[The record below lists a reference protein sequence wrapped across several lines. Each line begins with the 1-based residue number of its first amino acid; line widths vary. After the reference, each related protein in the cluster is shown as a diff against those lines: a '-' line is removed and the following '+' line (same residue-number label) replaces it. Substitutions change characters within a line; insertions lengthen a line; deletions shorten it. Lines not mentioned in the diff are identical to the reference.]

1 MARMAFCN
9 GNIPVGYGANRTTR
23 KCGAACLDENF
34 KPLPGSYHG
43 PLLSR
48 GGKNGYLCPDC
59 VRRFFAITEED
70 DISGYLW
77 ENSLRRGKVSDKQSR
92 LPFQMTVSQEL
103 EMMRPTLR
111 TALEVQSNDYI
122 LTGDRTVDLEAKS
135 PIYYGRQS
143 IAKYADTIERLIN
156 DGDMAITSECGTHT
170 HFGAVFTDRPEEE
183 AINVFFMEWF
193 RQEEVYEALIKPI
206 ADILCEHEEKTVRF
220 FGRSLGGWAR
230 YPAFYSPCAHENFIN
245 LQHNHTVEIRLP
257 RFKNAAQYRRFLE
270 YGEAVIREIL
280 DCYYSEDKD
289 TTKAGKRLAKLTRK
303 YVIDD

>member
-9 GNIPVGYGANRTTR
+9 GNIPVGFGSARTTR

-43 PLLSR
+43 PMLSR

-59 VRRFFAITEED
+59 VRRFYDITED
-70 DISGYLW
+70 GDTSGYSW
-77 ENSLRRGKVSDKQSR
+77 ENSLRRGKVSEKQSR

-111 TALEVQSNDYI
+111 TALEVQANDYI
-122 LTGDRTVDLEAKS
+122 LTGDCTVNLEAKS

-143 IAKYADTIERLIN
+143 IAKYADTIERLISE
-156 DGDMAITSECGTHT
+156 GDMAITSDCGTHT
-170 HFGAVFTDRPEEE
+170 HFGAVFTDRPDEE
-183 AINVFFMEWF
+183 AINVFFMAWL
-193 RQEEVYEALIKPI
+193 RQEEVYKALIKPI
-206 ADILCEHEEKTVRF
+206 ADILREHETETARF
-220 FGRSLGGWAR
+220 FGRSLGGWAD
-230 YPAFYSPCAHENFIN
+230 YPDFWSPTSHGNFIN
-245 LQHNHTVEIRLP
+245 VQHDHTVEIRLP
-257 RFKNAAQYRRFLE
+257 RFRNAAQYRRFLE

-280 DCYYSEDKD
+280 ACYYSEEKN
-289 TTKAGKRLAKLTRK
+289 TEKAGKRLAKLTRK

>member
-9 GNIPVGYGANRTTR
+9 GNIPVGYGSARTTR

-43 PLLSR
+43 PMLSR

-59 VRRFFAITEED
+59 VRRFYDITED
-70 DISGYLW
+70 GDTSGYSW
-77 ENSLRRGKVSDKQSR
+77 ENSLRRGKISDKQSR
-92 LPFQMTVSQEL
+92 LPFQITVSQEL

-111 TALEVQSNDYI
+111 TALEVQANDYI
-122 LTGDRTVDLEAKS
+122 LTGDCTVSLEAKS

-143 IAKYADTIERLIN
+143 IAKYADTIERLIS
-156 DGDMAITSECGTHT
+156 DGDMAITSNCGTHT
-170 HFGAVFTDRPEEE
+170 HFGAVFTDRPDTE
-183 AINVFFMEWF
+183 AINIYFMEWF
-193 RQEEVYEALIKPI
+193 RQEDVYRALVQPI
-206 ADILCEHEEKTVRF
+206 ADILREHETETARF

-230 YPAFYSPCAHENFIN
+230 YPSFYSPCTHENFIN

-270 YGEAVIREIL
+270 YGENIIREIL
-280 DCYYSEDKD
+280 TCYYGDKD
-289 TTKAGKRLAKLTRK
+289 TVKTGKKLAKLTRK